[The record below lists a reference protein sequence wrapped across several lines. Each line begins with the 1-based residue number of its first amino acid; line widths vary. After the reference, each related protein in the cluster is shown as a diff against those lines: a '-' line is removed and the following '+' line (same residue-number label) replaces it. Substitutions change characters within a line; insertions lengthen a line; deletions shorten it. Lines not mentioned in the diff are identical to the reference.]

1 MSFEED
7 NSRPRSE
14 PPSSLGSPDKLEDPA
29 SRVLLSRLDAN
40 YAELR
45 KDFKDWKIANRE
57 DKKGIFHRLAELE
70 EKALY
75 IPNEEEVELI
85 KEAAEFYRT
94 KRKFRERLYSALLE
108 KGITGM
114 VLFTLTAL
122 FFYIK
127 HLLTG
132 AS

>member
-1 MSFEED
+1 MPAD
-7 NSRPRSE
+7 DKDTTVTSE
-14 PPSSLGSPDKLEDPA
+14 SPSSVHSPDKLEDPA

-45 KDFKDWKIANRE
+45 KDFKDWKLANRE

-94 KRKFRERLYSALLE
+94 KRKFRERLYSALIE
-108 KGITGM
+108 KGVTGM
-114 VLFTLTAL
+114 ILFTLTAL

-132 AS
+132 GS